1 MKDSQIIK
9 STDEMQKF
17 IYEKIK
23 NMKNT
28 NELYDFAQLNHIPGT
43 VNNNGI
49 FINLTALSEDYIQ
62 MLYEKTKYYSQL
74 KHTDLNDYLDK
85 SYSIPEKTPET
96 KVVFKKPEKK
106 KCKGKNCKFTSLETT
121 ILSYAQ

>member
-85 SYSIPEKTPET
+85 SFRFRKRLR
-96 KVVFKKPEKK
+96 KQK
-106 KCKGKNCKFTSLETT
+106 
-121 ILSYAQ
+121 